1 MGGTAGLAHAWAGFQ
16 KRDFAACQAAVMDEL
31 LAQGA
36 TRPAAAEKRLVAVE
50 PFLADLA
57 VPGLNPQQH
66 RLPVPT
72 ALSDTHAAEYSEGE
86 RREARGEGR
95 GAWRKECG
103 APDLPIQLTVSGAP
117 SPLTLGLAPVIDST
131 APIERALPLI
141 SASDYSWCALG
152 ERRINHGCRPL
163 LV

>member
-72 ALSDTHAAEYSEGE
+72 ALSDTHASEYSEGE
-86 RREARGEGR
+86 RREARARGMEEGVR
-95 GAWRKECG
+95 GTGSANPADGLWRTF
-103 APDLPIQLTVSGAP
+103 PPYPLPFGS
-117 SPLTLGLAPVIDST
+117 APVIDS
-131 APIERALPLI
+131 ASPIERAPPFFNEELPTP
-141 SASDYSWCALG
+141 YS
-152 ERRINHGCRPL
+152 PL
-163 LV
+163 